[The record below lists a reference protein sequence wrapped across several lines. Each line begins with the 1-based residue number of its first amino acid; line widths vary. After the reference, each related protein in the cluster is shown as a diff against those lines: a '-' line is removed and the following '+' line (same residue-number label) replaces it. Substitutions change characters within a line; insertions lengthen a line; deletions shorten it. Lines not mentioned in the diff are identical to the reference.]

1 MVRIGFALKYS
12 SYLWKYPSRL
22 SPLSNLLCGRGFITF
37 NEIKI
42 NNDDVTQI
50 NAFIVDDLSV
60 LKIENAAKEIN

>member
-1 MVRIGFALKYS
+1 MVRIGLALKYS
-12 SYLWKYPSRL
+12 SYLWKYPAFYPVYPTCL
-22 SPLSNLLCGRGFITF
+22 

-60 LKIENAAKEIN
+60 LKIENAAKEID